1 MSIHK
6 QAIKTKLRFQSS
18 KGPLT
23 TEDLYDL
30 PMESTTN
37 RLGLKALAIDLQ
49 KQIATTSTSALDF
62 LDSSVPAVD
71 PLLQLR
77 FDIVKDVI
85 IERLA
90 ESKAKSLAKSLESQR
105 TDFDEL
111 IKAKKQQELAGLS
124 VAELEALR
132 AKLG

>member
-6 QAIKTKLRFQSS
+6 QAIKAKLRFQST

-23 TEDLYDL
+23 SEDLYDL
-30 PMESTTN
+30 PMEGTM
-37 RLGLKALAIDLQ
+37 GLKSLAITLQ
-49 KQIATTSTSALDF
+49 SQIAATNTSALNF
-62 LDSSVPAVD
+62 LDATEPTVD

-77 FDIVKDVI
+77 FDIIKDVI

-90 ESKAKSLAKSLESQR
+90 ESKAKSTAKALESQR
-105 TDFDEL
+105 ADFDEL
-111 IKAKKQQELAGLS
+111 IKTKKQQELAGLS

>member
-6 QAIKTKLRFQSS
+6 QAIKAKLRFQSS

-37 RLGLKALAIDLQ
+37 RPGLKALAVALQ
-49 KQIATTSTSALDF
+49 GQIAATNTSALDF
-62 LDSSVPAVD
+62 LDITTPTVD
-71 PLLQLR
+71 PILQLK

-90 ESKAKSLAKSLESQR
+90 ESKAKSTAKIIESQR
-105 TDFDEL
+105 ADFDEL
-111 IKAKKQQELAGLS
+111 IKSKKQQELANLS